1 MKLEK
6 EKAYR
11 VKSLSQDI
19 LEHLMEDNTTYHYED
34 LKHVIELMARSVA
47 DLAALYTDMEG
58 DHETALKGTISKMR
72 IGYNILQYKETSKHV
87 RRQDKYHVENLGK

>member
-1 MKLEK
+1 MNLDK

-19 LEHLMEDNTTYHYED
+19 LEHLMEDNTSYRHDD
-34 LKHVIELMARSVA
+34 LKYVIEMLARSVS
-47 DLAALYTDMEG
+47 DLVTLYTDREG

-72 IGYNILQYKETSKHV
+72 IGYNILQYKETSKLV
-87 RRQDKYHVENLGK
+87 RKQDKYHEMP

>member
-1 MKLEK
+1 MKLEI

-19 LEHLMEDNTTYHYED
+19 LEHLMEDNTIYNPED
-34 LKHVIELMARSVA
+34 LKHVIEMLARSVA
-47 DLAALYTDMEG
+47 DLVTLYTDPEG

-72 IGYNILQYKETSKHV
+72 IGYNVLQYKETSKLV
-87 RRQDKYHVENLGK
+87 RKQDKYHPRP

>member
-1 MKLEK
+1 MKSEN

-19 LEHLMEDNTTYHYED
+19 LEHLMEDNTAYHYED
-34 LKHVIELMARSVA
+34 LKHVIEMLARSVS
-47 DLAALYTDMEG
+47 DLATLYTDREG

-72 IGYNILQYKETSKHV
+72 ISYNVLQYKETSKLV
-87 RRQDKYHVENLGK
+87 RKQDKYHPSHKF

>member
-1 MKLEK
+1 MKLEI

-19 LEHLMEDNTTYHYED
+19 LEHLMEDNTIYNPED
-34 LKHVIELMARSVA
+34 LKHVIEMLARSVA
-47 DLAALYTDMEG
+47 DLVTLYTDPEG

-72 IGYNILQYKETSKHV
+72 IGYNVIQYKETSKLV
-87 RRQDKYHVENLGK
+87 RKQDKYHPRP

>member
-1 MKLEK
+1 MNLEQ

-19 LEHLMEDNTTYHYED
+19 LEHLMEDNTIYRHED
-34 LKHVIELMARSVA
+34 LKHVIEMLARSVS
-47 DLAALYTDMEG
+47 DLVTLYTEREA

-72 IGYNILQYKETSKHV
+72 IGYNVLQYKETSKLV
-87 RRQDKYHVENLGK
+87 RKQDKYQRTP

>member
-1 MKLEK
+1 MKHEK

-19 LEHLMEDNTTYHYED
+19 LEHLMEDNTIYRHED
-34 LKHVIELMARSVA
+34 LKHVIEMLARSVS
-47 DLAALYTDMEG
+47 DLVTLYTEREA

-72 IGYNILQYKETSKHV
+72 IGYNVLQYKETSKMV
-87 RRQDKYHVENLGK
+87 RKQDKYHQMP

>member
-1 MKLEK
+1 MKLEI

-19 LEHLMEDNTTYHYED
+19 LEHLMEDNTSYYSED
-34 LKHVIELMARSVA
+34 LKHVIEMLARSVA
-47 DLAALYTDMEG
+47 DLVTLYTDREG

-72 IGYNILQYKETSKHV
+72 IGYNVLQYKETSKLV
-87 RRQDKYHVENLGK
+87 RKQDKYHPMP

>member
-19 LEHLMEDNTTYHYED
+19 LEHLMEDNTSYQQDD
-34 LKHVIELMARSVA
+34 LKHVIEMLARSVA
-47 DLAALYTDMEG
+47 DLVTLYTDREG

-72 IGYNILQYKETSKHV
+72 IGYNVLQYKETSKLV
-87 RRQDKYHVENLGK
+87 RKQDKYHEMP